1 MALKPIGGPAPRV
14 TGPVKVSPPIK
25 TVGGPVKP
33 VGPIPVYHKGGKVKK
48 TGLAMVKKGETVIP
62 AKKKAKK

>member
-1 MALKPIGGPAPRV
+1 MKPVGGPAPRV
-14 TGPVKVSPPIK
+14 TGPVQAPQPIK
-25 TVGGPVKP
+25 PVGGPAKP

-62 AKKKAKK
+62 VKKKAKKK